1 MFLGKTMA
9 VSIEIITIPIGSQ
22 LVSAIGTDDLDDQN
36 DFTALILLDANGT
49 GLTGSDITFSTG
61 ASLVSLTGSNSAWEA
76 TIRPPVTAG
85 TLTITIAAN
94 AFTEGNV
101 ETSKDIRVSTGF
113 PDDDAETPT
122 ELFTHSHTNANG
134 IALSPTRIL
143 ISRTISDLDISFYT
157 YSGTEQTGERLTDTS
172 KFGGPLDYF
181 NGDLI
186 VGTNPSKRFR
196 LSDLSEVSQLFN
208 IAQCHTRL
216 GYTRATILGDRDIE
230 ILPYDATAS
239 TERIDYDLGI
249 PFSTINVITASG
261 DLLYLTSTF
270 SLSNALQG
278 FALAEITQD
287 DDIVFR
293 KYLNANNAIGGNRFQ
308 DISIYDNTL
317 YGLTGQGVYTLD
329 IRPYRPIA
337 KNTKATIYP
346 VFANEGDTLPL
357 SQYCPDAHTIT
368 FATGFDKPTYLS
380 INADNEI
387 EIASNAVTET
397 QPVLVKLTGIN
408 YIDSVDFQFYLI
420 IVQAANPTVRDVA
433 DLAMYAST
441 TFNLFDIV
449 DNATAITLRSGQTQ
463 PTGSSISNGIFTI
476 GTAGGT
482 AYFTATNANGDTNFE
497 IAIDVVSVDADNF
510 SDTFRYRTEIAGID
524 VSADVKGTPTVS
536 ESIDEVR
543 LNVNTANRV
552 NLTLRSD
559 STNGFKFNGGLAD
572 NFWDANSL
580 NADGFQEPIKVYI
593 ESLISGSYVRS
604 LLFSGRIHEPAA
616 SISEAEVRISAVDI
630 TTRLRNAL
638 TSDFGTLTKWDS
650 LKQQSDAVNYEG
662 VNIPESSLL
671 PIQLGT
677 GTAWADR
684 TKLDISRLPLSSEG
698 PAESNAGYLTSQDFR
713 TAGGFL
719 ASLPILRFKTEH
731 RAEDVRFLIKQIA
744 INKDIY
750 QTQIDIPAIQR
761 DTPFILNRGSVP
773 FSIEDTRITRLPT
786 DWVHD
791 STNDRVLTLLSNPE
805 SHIADLLVQYNLDSD
820 SYRIL
825 HTFDKGISVHRITR
839 RTSTDYYIL
848 SAKAIAQ
855 DRSAS
860 ALPRAIDSTGYAYD
874 SIAEGS
880 EIKILRYNASTD
892 TLTEHVDET
901 GTRPAQLGIHYHIGF
916 ENTVYID
923 DFEGIVADYRGSF
936 KWQGSNLYYRYA
948 TPSEFGVA
956 RVNTSGTTTE
966 MIDQAVGGYHNHLNF
981 AFDVTSGGD
990 IYFVYSVGDT
1000 DESSLVIKRRTS
1012 AGVETTILTD
1022 TQDLA
1027 DLTALDDAGGAYLGC
1042 HECLFHDDTL
1052 YMLCPIQR
1060 VDADDASPPVYTR
1073 SREKAAGMVL
1083 FSCDVTAGTPSLTV
1097 IETWDFVSHS
1107 ACNLIVHD
1115 NAVHYTEQ
1123 PIAASKFL
1131 PINSDL

>member
-1 MFLGKTMA
+1 MA

-61 ASLVSLTGSNSAWEA
+61 ASLVELTGDGVTWQA

-85 TLTITIAAN
+85 TVAITIAAN

-101 ETSKDIRVSTGF
+101 ETSKDIEVVTNYPGT
-113 PDDDAETPT
+113 DAETPT
-122 ELFTHSHTNANG
+122 LLFNHSNLNNAVG
-134 IALSPTRIL
+134 LTVSPSRIIAMRGGVT
-143 ISRTISDLDISFYT
+143 TATVVFFT
-157 YSGTEQTGERLTDTS
+157 YAGVQQTTETLTPS
-172 KFGGPLDYF
+172 
-181 NGDLI
+181 I
-186 VGTNPSKRFR
+186 VGTNERIEYFNDTLLIAGSQTYRSPGRFS
-196 LSDLSEVSQLFN
+196 LTDLSEIERYAIPSTSEFIV
-208 IAQCHTRL
+208 HTRL
-216 GYTRATILGDRDIE
+216 GVIGIGNTRIFYIQ
-230 ILPYDATAS
+230 PYGTTAS
-239 TERIDYDLGI
+239 DDRIEHQLPTEFGYRHIAHQDG
-249 PFSTINVITASG
+249 
-261 DLLYLTSTF
+261 LLYM
-270 SLSNALQG
+270 ADQG
-278 FALAEITQD
+278 ATNTFALAEISDTDGATYIRQLNINRPTSAGMR
-287 DDIVFR
+287 DI
-293 KYLNANNAIGGNRFQ
+293 AIYR
-308 DISIYDNTL
+308 DTL
-317 YGLTGQGVYTLD
+317 YILGVNNGNIYTLD
-329 IRPYRPIA
+329 IRPYRPIV
-337 KNTKATIYP
+337 KNTKTTIYP

-357 SQYCPDAHTIT
+357 KQFCPDAHTIT
-368 FATGFDKPTYLS
+368 FGTGFDKPTYLS
-380 INADNEI
+380 INADNEL

-397 QPVLVKLTGIN
+397 QPVLVRLTGIN

-420 IVQAANPTVRDVA
+420 IVQAANPTVRDIT

-449 DNATAITLRSGQTQ
+449 DNATSITFRSGQTQ
-463 PTGSSISNGIFTI
+463 PTGSSISNGVFTI

-482 AYFTATNANGDTNFE
+482 AYFTATNANGSTNFE
-497 IAIDVVSVDADNF
+497 IAIDVVSVDPDNF

-524 VSADVKGTPTVS
+524 VSGDVKGTPIVS

-543 LNVNTANRV
+543 LNVVTANRV

-580 NADGFQEPIKVYI
+580 NADGFQEPVKVYI

-616 SISEAEVRISAVDI
+616 SISDAEVRVSAIDLSG
-630 TTRLRNAL
+630 RLRNAL
-638 TSDFGTLTKWDS
+638 VSDFGTLTKWDA

-684 TKLDISRLPLSSEG
+684 TKLDISRLPLPSEG
-698 PAESNAGYLTSQDFR
+698 PAQSNTGYLTTQDFR

-731 RAEDVRFLIKQIA
+731 RAEDVRFLFKQLG

-750 QTQIDIPAIQR
+750 QTQIDIPAIER

-791 STNDRVLTLLSNPE
+791 STNDRLLIPLSNPE
-805 SHIADLLVQYNLDSD
+805 SHIADLLAQYDLGSD

-839 RTSTDYYIL
+839 RTSADYYIL
-848 SAKAIAQ
+848 SSKAISQ
-855 DRSAS
+855 DRSA
-860 ALPRAIDSTGYAYD
+860 ADLPRAIDSTGYAYD
-874 SIAEGS
+874 SIAAES
-880 EIKILRYNASTD
+880 EIKILRYNASTNVLTAHVEETD
-892 TLTEHVDET
+892 TY
-901 GTRPAQLGIHYHIGF
+901 PPQLGIHYYVSF
-916 ENTVYID
+916 ENALYID
-923 DFEGIVADYRGSF
+923 EFEGIVADYRGSF
-936 KWQGSNLYYRYA
+936 KFQGGNLYYRYA

-956 RVNTSGTTTE
+956 RVNTSGTTSE
-966 MIDQAVGGYHNHLNF
+966 MIDQTTLNYHNWLNF

-990 IYFVYSVGDT
+990 IYFVYAVGDT

-1027 DLTALDDAGGAYLGC
+1027 DLTTLDDVGGAYLGC
-1042 HECLFHDDTL
+1042 HEALFHDDTL

-1060 VDADDASPPVYTR
+1060 VDYDADADETTR
-1073 SREKAAGMVL
+1073 SQMKAAGMVL
-1083 FSCDVTAGTPSLTV
+1083 LSCDVTAGTPSLTV
-1097 IETWDFVSHS
+1097 IETWDFVTHS
-1107 ACNLIVHD
+1107 SANLTIHD
-1115 NAVHYTEQ
+1115 GAVHYVEQ
-1123 PIAASKFL
+1123 PVAATRFK
-1131 PINSDL
+1131 PVNPDL